1 MGKFRLSKVTD
12 FNDIKI
18 NDYIEESDYATL
30 TRDNKFFQFVFEE
43 SRKVKTTTVTPG
55 MYLVVDELGLKLKET
70 QFSEENVL
78 DKFVYVE
85 EVEKKLD
92 SFFSRLDVYRKFG
105 IEVPK
110 RNMLLFGPPGSG
122 KSTAIRRVTTKYIKD
137 GKTLVIIYPTDK
149 VDAYDIKQFLKTF
162 EYSGVEKLIIVAEDI
177 GGVEI
182 DQVRMKSD
190 SSLLSFL
197 DNQEKSFKIPTVIIA
212 TTNFPEIFLGNLTNR
227 PGRFDDKIRID
238 FPSAENRLELFK
250 FFHEQFEKTL
260 DPEDGN
266 LIVSKRCKDFT
277 PAHIREVIIRSAIH
291 DKTIKT
297 VIEEMLKEIEEYK
310 AAFEN
315 KSKMGINSMG
325 LGYDD

>member
-1 MGKFRLSKVTD
+1 MGKFKLSKITD
-12 FNDIKI
+12 FSEIKI
-18 NDYIEESDYATL
+18 DDYVEESDYATI
-30 TRDNKFFQFVFEE
+30 TKDNKFLQFVYEDN
-43 SRKVKTTTVTPG
+43 KKIKTTVVTPG
-55 MYLVVDELGLKLKET
+55 IFLVVDELGLKLKET

-105 IEVPK
+105 VEVPK
-110 RNMLLFGPPGSG
+110 RNLLLYGPPGSG
-122 KSTAIRRVTTKYIKD
+122 KSTAIRRVTTKYNKD
-137 GKTLVIIYPTDK
+137 GRTLVIIYPTDK
-149 VDAYDIKQFLKTF
+149 IDAYDIKQFIKTF
-162 EYSGVEKLIIVAEDI
+162 EYKEVDKLIIVAEDI

-238 FPSAENRLELFK
+238 FPSAESRRELFK
-250 FFHEQFEKTL
+250 FFHEQFEKPLET
-260 DPEDGN
+260 EDGE
-266 LIVSKRCKDFT
+266 LIASKKCKDFT

-291 DKTIKT
+291 DKTIKS
-297 VIEEMLKEIEEYK
+297 VIEEMTKEIEEYK
-310 AAFEN
+310 NAFEN
-315 KSKMGINSMG
+315 KSKMGINSVG